1 MRGKFSF
8 LYVDI
13 WFDVTKCKFIVKNSS
28 FEMLVVFSPI
38 FVADTKI
45 TFVYNFVAPLRGKK
59 NRLILNF
66 AEFNKNV
73 EYHHFKKKIA

>member
-1 MRGKFSF
+1 
-8 LYVDI
+8 
-13 WFDVTKCKFIVKNSS
+13 
-28 FEMLVVFSPI
+28 MLVVFSPI
-38 FVADTKI
+38 FVADTKL

-73 EYHHFKKKIA
+73 EYHHFKKKIT

>member
-13 WFDVTKCKFIVKNSS
+13 WFDVTKDKFIVKNSS

-38 FVADTKI
+38 FVVDTKI
-45 TFVYNFVAPLRGKK
+45 TFVYDFVAL
-59 NRLILNF
+59 LMMSWECLTLLYQ
-66 AEFNKNV
+66 V
-73 EYHHFKKKIA
+73 

>member
-13 WFDVTKCKFIVKNSS
+13 WFDVTECKFIMKNSS
-28 FEMLVVFSPI
+28 FKILVVFSPI

-45 TFVYNFVAPLRGKK
+45 TFVYNFVAPLNKQFE
-59 NRLILNF
+59 ILTALKLLTASGF
-66 AEFNKNV
+66 
-73 EYHHFKKKIA
+73 

>member
-1 MRGKFSF
+1 
-8 LYVDI
+8 
-13 WFDVTKCKFIVKNSS
+13 
-28 FEMLVVFSPI
+28 MLVVFSPI

-73 EYHHFKKKIA
+73 EYHHFKKKIAQSTLSTNSLEDLDW